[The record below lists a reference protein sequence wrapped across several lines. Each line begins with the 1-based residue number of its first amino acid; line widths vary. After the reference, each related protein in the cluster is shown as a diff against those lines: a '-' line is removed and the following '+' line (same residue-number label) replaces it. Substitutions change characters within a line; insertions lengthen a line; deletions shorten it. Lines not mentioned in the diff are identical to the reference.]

1 MPLLGPTLVLTIVA
15 LPLLHYAP
23 RTATLAL
30 ASLVP
35 AVMLSRVFSPVRY
48 YFRLTTFLLGLAA
61 NSAWGVVV
69 SIALSL
75 VGKSMNINW
84 VVARSFRLS
93 TAPLCGITFKVEGQ
107 HHLDENRP
115 AVLVGNHQT
124 MLDILYLG
132 AVFPKGASIMAK
144 KELQWMPLLGQ
155 FMTLSNA
162 VFVNRSKRS
171 DAVAVFA
178 KVAQKM
184 KEKSLSLFIFP
195 EGTRSASP
203 VPSLLPFKKGAFHLA
218 VQAQLPIVPIV
229 CENYAGLYSS
239 KYKRFNG
246 GEIVVR
252 VLPPIPTVGVTSS
265 SEDIAKLTETTRN
278 AMLEAI
284 EDLGKKRQEWNRIEG
299 KQPGNSSTEPQ
310 GERQRLLAED
320 STDSTAPSS

>member
-1 MPLLGPTLVLTIVA
+1 MPFLGPAILISIVA
-15 LPLLHYAP
+15 LPLLRFAP
-23 RTATLAL
+23 RTASIAL
-30 ASLVP
+30 ASILP
-35 AVMLSRVFSPVRY
+35 TIMLSRVFSPARY
-48 YFRLTTFLLGLAA
+48 YLRLTTFLLGLAA
-61 NSAWGVVV
+61 NSAWGVIV

-84 VVARSFRLS
+84 VVARSFRMS
-93 TAPLCGITFKVEGQ
+93 TAPLCGVTFKVEGQ
-107 HHLDENRP
+107 EHLEANRP

-178 KVAQKM
+178 KVAQTM
-184 KEKSLSLFIFP
+184 KKKSLSLFIFP

-229 CENYAGLYSS
+229 CENYAGIYSS
-239 KYKRFNG
+239 KQKRFNS

-252 VLPPIPTVGVTSS
+252 VLPPISTVGFTSS
-265 SEDIAKLTETTRN
+265 SEDITKLTEKTRDV
-278 AMLEAI
+278 MLEAI
-284 EDLGKKRQEWNRIEG
+284 EDLGRKRQEANNRIAG
-299 KQPGNSSTEPQ
+299 KDTQKEIGQ
-310 GERQRLLAED
+310 DGERQRLLSED
-320 STDSTAPSS
+320 SAPTSQ

>member
-1 MPLLGPTLVLTIVA
+1 MPIFGAALIISIVA

-23 RTATLAL
+23 RTASIAL
-30 ASLVP
+30 ASLLP
-35 AVMLSRVFSPVRY
+35 TIMLSRVFSPVRY
-48 YFRLTTFLLGLAA
+48 YLRLTTFLLGLAA

-69 SIALSL
+69 SVAMSL

-84 VVARSFRLS
+84 VVARSFRMS
-93 TAPLCGITFKVEGQ
+93 TAPLCGVTFKVEGQ
-107 HHLDENRP
+107 QHLDENRP

-162 VFVNRSKRS
+162 VFVNRSKRA
-171 DAVAVFA
+171 DAVAIFA
-178 KVAQKM
+178 KVAQTM
-184 KEKSLSLFIFP
+184 KKKSLSLFIFP

-229 CENYAGLYSS
+229 CENYAGIYSS
-239 KYKRFNG
+239 KEKRFNS

-252 VLPPIPTVGVTSS
+252 VLPPISTVGITSS
-265 SEDIAKLTETTRN
+265 SEDITKLTEKTRD

-284 EDLGKKRQEWNRIEG
+284 EDLGRKRQEANNRIAG
-299 KQPGNSSTEPQ
+299 KAGKKALEEN
-310 GERQRLLAED
+310 GERQRLLSED
-320 STDSTAPSS
+320 RTPASS